1 MDIPITQ
8 NERVEMRIKSISEVG
23 YPDSPVESE
32 WSDILT
38 VDFPDDLND
47 VLTDNQ
53 FILQEASKEDL
64 KVSVESE
71 LSAKGLDEH
80 LAETTIINNKTYL
93 HDASSILSGF
103 QDANGVSL
111 DLFQYLNRLETRIR
125 QLEEQIA
132 RTRGELEVVI
142 LRNNQEFVIGYNSE
156 TVFNVECEDYLDSF
170 SGTGIPS
177 GRVYANNIYVIKDF
191 AIRIK
196 NRSVESNL
204 GLLSDSL
211 YNSNSD
217 FYNAQVPQ
225 VFWVNPQDE
234 LLFSDVSG
242 VSRTQLNNQFLWV
255 VNYETITSQSNI
267 VSRLSENIG
276 NSFVAQSSNSLT
288 DFLSLD
294 EYNIGYSEAQ
304 TLNFVSNNSSLLD
317 NSKWVDDTVSVG
329 STTKFL
335 TTIHPVIN
343 ELEDIVEDN
352 QDKIKTLDGGE
363 EIIIPLNIYFKMN
376 ALDNTLTGANY
387 EYVNLNNQTETVK
400 HTKKLKFLLEDESE
414 NRPFKFTIVFNL
426 NRNKVTFASPSKNYT
441 TIVK

>member
-1 MDIPITQ
+1 
-8 NERVEMRIKSISEVG
+8 MRIKSISEVG

-255 VNYETITSQSNI
+255 VNYETIT
-267 VSRLSENIG
+267 
-276 NSFVAQSSNSLT
+276 
-288 DFLSLD
+288 
-294 EYNIGYSEAQ
+294 
-304 TLNFVSNNSSLLD
+304 
-317 NSKWVDDTVSVG
+317 
-329 STTKFL
+329 
-335 TTIHPVIN
+335 
-343 ELEDIVEDN
+343 
-352 QDKIKTLDGGE
+352 
-363 EIIIPLNIYFKMN
+363 
-376 ALDNTLTGANY
+376 
-387 EYVNLNNQTETVK
+387 
-400 HTKKLKFLLEDESE
+400 
-414 NRPFKFTIVFNL
+414 
-426 NRNKVTFASPSKNYT
+426 
-441 TIVK
+441 

>member
-1 MDIPITQ
+1 M
-8 NERVEMRIKSISEVG
+8 
-23 YPDSPVESE
+23 
-32 WSDILT
+32 
-38 VDFPDDLND
+38 
-47 VLTDNQ
+47 
-53 FILQEASKEDL
+53 
-64 KVSVESE
+64 
-71 LSAKGLDEH
+71 
-80 LAETTIINNKTYL
+80 
-93 HDASSILSGF
+93 
-103 QDANGVSL
+103 
-111 DLFQYLNRLETRIR
+111 
-125 QLEEQIA
+125 
-132 RTRGELEVVI
+132 
-142 LRNNQEFVIGYNSE
+142 
-156 TVFNVECEDYLDSF
+156 
-170 SGTGIPS
+170 
-177 GRVYANNIYVIKDF
+177 YANNIYVIKDF

-352 QDKIKTLDGGE
+352 Q
-363 EIIIPLNIYFKMN
+363 
-376 ALDNTLTGANY
+376 A
-387 EYVNLNNQTETVK
+387 
-400 HTKKLKFLLEDESE
+400 
-414 NRPFKFTIVFNL
+414 
-426 NRNKVTFASPSKNYT
+426 
-441 TIVK
+441 